1 MRNTKPC
8 SIIPP
13 KDQTASYIAAI
24 TENPNNASNNAS
36 NDEISISG
44 IGDYQKLWTPGRV
57 LKIRFLEDVS
67 PSFLRT
73 FSQAI
78 THWIKHVNLKFV
90 IVPKGYADIRITT
103 VSEHNKSLIGT
114 DALTFA
120 QNEATMHL
128 ETTPSDEYF
137 ESTVLHEMGHALG
150 YLHEH
155 LHRDATIPW
164 NREKVYEHY
173 FEHYGWDKQ
182 RVDENVLMP
191 YSGAIVD
198 TEYDKHS
205 IMHYA
210 VDKELTDGVWEVSK
224 NTVLSELDIKM
235 AKRTYPED
243 PNDVPWKNV

>member
-1 MRNTKPC
+1 MKKAKPC

-13 KDQTASYIAAI
+13 KDRLASYRAAI
-24 TENPNNASNNAS
+24 TENPSNAANN
-36 NDEISISG
+36 DLSILG
-44 IGDYQKLWTPGRV
+44 MGDYKKLWKPGRE

-67 PSFLRT
+67 SSFLRA
-73 FSQAI
+73 FSKAI

-90 IVPKGYADIRITT
+90 IVPKGDADIRITT
-103 VSEHNKSLIGT
+103 DSDDNKSLIGT
-114 DALTFA
+114 DALTFD
-120 QNEATMHL
+120 QDEATMYL
-128 ETTPSDEYF
+128 ETTPSDENF

-164 NREKVYEHY
+164 NREKVYAHYSEHY
-173 FEHYGWDKQ
+173 EWDEQ
-182 RVDENVLMP
+182 QVDEQVLTP

-198 TEYDKHS
+198 TEYDKNS

-210 VDKELTDGVWEVSK
+210 IDKELTDGVWEVGI

-235 AKRTYPED
+235 AKNTYPVD
-243 PNDVPWKNV
+243 PDDLPWKDL

>member
-1 MRNTKPC
+1 MKNAKPC

-13 KDQTASYIAAI
+13 TDRLASYSAAI
-24 TENPNNASNNAS
+24 TENPNNALKNELSVL
-36 NDEISISG
+36 G
-44 IGDYQKLWTPGRV
+44 IGDYQKMWKPGRE

-67 PSFLRT
+67 SSFLRA
-73 FSQAI
+73 FFQAI

-90 IVPKGYADIRITT
+90 IVPKGDADIRITT

-114 DALTFA
+114 DALTFD
-120 QNEATMHL
+120 QSEATMYL
-128 ETTPSDEYF
+128 EATPSDEYF

-155 LHRDATIPW
+155 LHQDATIPW

-173 FEHYGWDKQ
+173 FENYGWDKQ
-182 RVDENVLMP
+182 RVDENVLTP

-198 TEYDKHS
+198 TEYDKFS
-205 IMHYA
+205 IMHYE

-224 NTVLSELDIKM
+224 NTVLSEVDIKM

-243 PNDVPWKNV
+243 PNDVPWKNL